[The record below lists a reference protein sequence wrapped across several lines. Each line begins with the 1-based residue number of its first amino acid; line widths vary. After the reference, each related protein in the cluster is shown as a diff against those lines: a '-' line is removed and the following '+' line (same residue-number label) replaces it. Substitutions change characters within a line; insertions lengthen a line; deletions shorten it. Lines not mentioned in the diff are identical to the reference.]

1 MKKIQGLLITAIA
14 LGACN
19 DEKTKDELFVLPDTP
34 DMILDAMV
42 LDNGLMVDAQDAD
55 DSGMND
61 LETDAVVLSACE
73 DGVDNDGDGQT
84 DYPIDDGCSTST
96 DDDET
101 DPDFPACDDGTD
113 NDNDGLVDF
122 EDPGCSSFTDPDEN
136 NSCGLD

>member
-1 MKKIQGLLITAIA
+1 
-14 LGACN
+14 
-19 DEKTKDELFVLPDTP
+19 
-34 DMILDAMV
+34 MV
-42 LDNGLMVDAQDAD
+42 FNNGKADAQDAG

-84 DYPIDDGCSTST
+84 DYPVDDGCSTST

-136 NSCGLD
+136 NICGPGLSFRDISNTPTRERYHGRINANQLSQ